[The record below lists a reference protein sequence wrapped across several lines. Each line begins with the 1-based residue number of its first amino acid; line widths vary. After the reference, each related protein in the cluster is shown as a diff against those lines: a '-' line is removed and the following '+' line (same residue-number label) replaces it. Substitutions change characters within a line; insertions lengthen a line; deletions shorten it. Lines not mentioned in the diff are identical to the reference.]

1 MAPTLEVC
9 GDLLDKI
16 QLQVHGN
23 RPLLV
28 QSDIITEEKLEKLE
42 NTDDQRPKSTS
53 ALRSLQ
59 RNVGSVDS
67 ELR

>member
-28 QSDIITEEKLEKLE
+28 QSDIIAEEKLE

-53 ALRSLQ
+53 AVRSLQ